1 MKTHQSTGHRNGRT
15 VSTAANGGPGTP
27 PPAEGRDPGT
37 GRFTAGNKA
46 AVGSGNP
53 HARHQGRLRAEL
65 LEAVG
70 TGGIRRI
77 AAALIRNLERGDL
90 DSGKVLLRYCIGGVL
105 PTVDPDMLDA
115 DELGKAQ
122 AGARVADVL
131 QLDTVSPAVALVLTR
146 IVRRLSLQL
155 LAQGGPAAALVG
167 TAAWDKVFAELND
180 PELSE
185 WWAELCEL
193 QREAQQAAAREAA
206 RKPAHADG
214 GGGTARK

>member
-1 MKTHQSTGHRNGRT
+1 MKTHQSNGHRNGRT

-53 HARHQGRLRAEL
+53 HARAQGRLRAEL
-65 LEAVG
+65 LAAVG

-77 AAALIRNLERGDL
+77 AAALIKNLERGDL
-90 DSGKVLLRYCIGGVL
+90 DSGRVLLKYIIGGPL
-105 PTVDPDMLDA
+105 PTVDPDRLDA

-131 QLDTVSPAVALVLTR
+131 QLDTVSPAVATIMTR
-146 IVRRLSLQL
+146 LMQRLALQL
-155 LAQGGPAAALVG
+155 AQASPAGQLVG
-167 TAAWDKVFAELND
+167 LDGWDKVFVELNN

-185 WWAELCEL
+185 WWAEL
-193 QREAQQAAAREAA
+193 REMRLEETRAAGGRAGR
-206 RKPAHADG
+206 ADG
-214 GGGTARK
+214 AGGADEK